1 MRLPTSTGDAR
12 LVGRTI
18 RLVLQVPSYFALA
31 AVASIGALA
40 VFAIP
45 QNWTL
50 FVDVV
55 LGGQLPLGDRLRVTL
70 ELLPFLGT
78 SFTIEQELVLTAAAA
93 LAGLN
98 IALATYHFREHRV
111 SVRAGT
117 GSLSG
122 IILGTLGAGC
132 AACGTAILA
141 GLLSLVGA
149 AGLLTALPL
158 EGLEIAFVS
167 ILFIG
172 LSIWW
177 LADGMRGGEIA
188 GCPVDPPS

>member
-1 MRLPTSTGDAR
+1 M
-12 LVGRTI
+12 GRTVY
-18 RLVLQVPSYFALA
+18 LVVQVPAYLLLALVASLAALA
-31 AVASIGALA
+31 LFAV
-40 VFAIP
+40 P

-55 LGGQLPLGDRLRVTL
+55 LGGALPPEARVTLFL
-70 ELLPFLGT
+70 ELLPFVGT
-78 SFTIEQELVLTAAAA
+78 SFSPVQGLVLVLAAV

-111 SVRAGT
+111 SLRAGS
-117 GSLSG
+117 GSIGGLV
-122 IILGTLGAGC
+122 LGTLGAGC
-132 AACGTAILA
+132 AACGTAVLA

-158 EGLEIAFVS
+158 EGLEIALLAV
-167 ILFIG
+167 LFIA

-188 GCPVDPPS
+188 GCPVDPP

>member
-1 MRLPTSTGDAR
+1 M
-12 LVGRTI
+12 GRTVY
-18 RLVLQVPSYFALA
+18 LVVQVPAYLLLALVASLAALA
-31 AVASIGALA
+31 LFAV
-40 VFAIP
+40 P

-55 LGGQLPLGDRLRVTL
+55 LGGALSPEARVTLFL
-70 ELLPFLGT
+70 ELLPFVGT
-78 SFTIEQELVLTAAAA
+78 SFSPVQGLVLVLAAV

-111 SVRAGT
+111 SLRAGS
-117 GSLSG
+117 GSIGGLV
-122 IILGTLGAGC
+122 LGTLGAGC
-132 AACGTAILA
+132 AACGTAVLA

-149 AGLLTALPL
+149 AGLLTVLPL
-158 EGLEIAFVS
+158 EGLEIALLAV
-167 ILFIG
+167 LFIA

-188 GCPVDPPS
+188 GCPVDPP